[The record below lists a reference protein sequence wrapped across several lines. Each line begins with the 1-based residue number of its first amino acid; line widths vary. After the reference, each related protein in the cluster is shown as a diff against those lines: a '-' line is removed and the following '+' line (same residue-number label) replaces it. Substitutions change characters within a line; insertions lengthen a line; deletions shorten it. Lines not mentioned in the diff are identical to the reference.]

1 MKRWVAL
8 LPLAVAVVASALMAA
23 DQTSAQQGGA
33 TSGTLLTGGL
43 VSPRNMKLGPD
54 GMLYV
59 AEAGIGG
66 DTKFTG
72 EDGAEYSNGFTGR
85 ISRIDPATGDRETV
99 VDGLPSNGTPMGD
112 AVGPADVAFL
122 GGQLYYLQ
130 THGGEGYGFPDTPTG
145 IYRVEDDGT
154 TTLVADIGQFNI
166 DNPTE
171 AITSG
176 VQPDVEVGGNPYSM
190 VVRDGAFWVVDGN
203 HNRLMRVQT
212 DGTVEEITEFP
223 NHPVS
228 TGIATQSSGPIYVA
242 YLGVFPFA
250 PEDGKVVSV
259 GVPSGNITEVASGV
273 SSLTDVEFGPGG
285 RLYALSFG
293 AQASSP
299 DAPAPWDFGTGTILR
314 VESNGTLTPL
324 VTGLTFSTGLIFS
337 GDTAF
342 VTSGGITIPG
352 VLDGEIWRIDNFSS
366 IQPLAQ
372 EPTPAPQPTTA
383 PTQPSGPITAPD
395 TGTGGGAASA
405 GGAAA
410 ILAAVAVAMALAGAG
425 AVAAAVRRRA

>member
-1 MKRWVAL
+1 LEDVSMLKRWMAL
-8 LPLAVAVVASALMAA
+8 VPLALVVAASALVAA
-23 DQTSAQQGGA
+23 ERTAAQQGGP
-33 TSGTLLTGGL
+33 TSGRLLTGGL
-43 VSPRNMKLGPD
+43 LSPRNMKVGPD
-54 GMLYV
+54 GMIYV
-59 AEAGIGG
+59 AEAGIAG
-66 DTKFTG
+66 DTQFTG
-72 EDGAEYSNGFTGR
+72 EDGAVYRNGFTGR

-122 GGQLYYLQ
+122 GGELYYLQ

-166 DNPTE
+166 DNPVD

-176 VQPDVEVGGNPYSM
+176 TQQDIEVGGNPYSM
-190 VVRDGAFWVVDGN
+190 AVRDGAFWVVDGN

-212 DGTVEEITEFP
+212 NGTVEEITEFP

-228 TGIATQSSGPIYVA
+228 TGIATQNTGPVYVA
-242 YLGVFPFA
+242 YLGAFPFA
-250 PEDGKVVSV
+250 PEDGRVVSV
-259 GVPSGNITEVASGV
+259 
-273 SSLTDVEFGPGG
+273 TDVEFGPGG

-293 AQASSP
+293 AQATSP
-299 DAPAPWDFGTGTILR
+299 DAPAPWEFGTGTILR

-337 GDTAF
+337 GNTAF

-352 VLDGEIWRIDNFSS
+352 VLDGEIWRIDNFTS
-366 IQPLAQ
+366 IQPLQQ

-383 PTQPSGPITAPD
+383 PTQPSGPISAPD
-395 TGTGGGAASA
+395 TGTGPGTGSA
-405 GGAAA
+405 GVPTTAVTVLAAA
-410 ILAAVAVAMALAGAG
+410 MGLVGAG
-425 AVAAAVRRRA
+425 AVVRAVRRRA

>member
-1 MKRWVAL
+1 MRNWMAVLSLALVVA
-8 LPLAVAVVASALMAA
+8 ASALMTA
-23 DQTSAQQGGA
+23 DRTTAQQGGA
-33 TSGTLLTGGL
+33 TSGSLLTGGL
-43 VSPRNMKLGPD
+43 LSPRGMKFGPD

-66 DTKFTG
+66 DTQFTG
-72 EDGAEYSNGFTGR
+72 ADGTVSNNGFTGR

-99 VDGLPSNGTPMGD
+99 IDGLPSNGTPTGD
-112 AVGPADVAFL
+112 AVGAADVAFL
-122 GGQLYYLQ
+122 DGELYYLQ

-145 IYRVEDDGT
+145 IYRIEDDGT

-166 DNPTE
+166 ENPVE

-190 VVRDGAFWVVDGN
+190 AVRDGAFWVVDGN

-223 NHPVS
+223 DHPVS
-228 TGIATQSSGPIYVA
+228 TGIATQSSGPLYVS
-242 YLGVFPFA
+242 YLGPFPFA
-250 PEDGKVVSV
+250 PEDGRVVSV
-259 GVPSGNITEVASGV
+259 GVPSGNITQVASGV

-285 RLYALSFG
+285 QLYALSFG
-293 AQASSP
+293 APATSP
-299 DAPAPWDFGTGTILR
+299 DAPAPWEFGTGTILR

-337 GDTAF
+337 GNTAF

-352 VLDGEIWRIDNFSS
+352 VLDGEIWRIDDFTS
-366 IQPLAQ
+366 IQPLTQ
-372 EPTPAPQPTTA
+372 EPAPAPQP
-383 PTQPSGPITAPD
+383 
-395 TGTGGGAASA
+395 
-405 GGAAA
+405 
-410 ILAAVAVAMALAGAG
+410 
-425 AVAAAVRRRA
+425 